1 MKFNDISD
9 RFPWVWAAAGAL
21 LFWAVL
27 MVTIGSFSFAPLVA
41 AMTSG
46 AFLLLIALGQS
57 LAMMTGAGNVDL
69 SMPSVITLSAYVSL
83 WVVGGQEGMGWSG
96 VFTGIALGAAIGML
110 NGLAVVFLRIPAIIA
125 TLAMGYIVTT
135 FCLMANEGIS
145 TNTVA
150 PGLRFFATG
159 QLLGVPVVV
168 LLAAAMTLVAGL
180 FYTRTGAGRMLLA
193 TGQNHE
199 AARMAGIR
207 VWLVVVLAFAICGGL
222 AGLTGVL
229 LGARSGGA
237 FLDMGEPYLLLSV
250 GAVVI
255 GGTPLFGGRVTV
267 IGCAMGALFLVFLS
281 TLMPV
286 IGFTGGEAEILQGS
300 LIIAVLVIGGLRLR
314 HQMAAAD

>member
-27 MVTIGSFSFAPLVA
+27 MVTIGAFSFAPLVA

-69 SMPSVITLSAYVSL
+69 SMPCVITLSAYVSL
-83 WVVGGQEGMGWSG
+83 W
-96 VFTGIALGAAIGML
+96 
-110 NGLAVVFLRIPAIIA
+110 
-125 TLAMGYIVTT
+125 
-135 FCLMANEGIS
+135 
-145 TNTVA
+145 
-150 PGLRFFATG
+150 
-159 QLLGVPVVV
+159 
-168 LLAAAMTLVAGL
+168 
-180 FYTRTGAGRMLLA
+180 
-193 TGQNHE
+193 
-199 AARMAGIR
+199 
-207 VWLVVVLAFAICGGL
+207 
-222 AGLTGVL
+222 
-229 LGARSGGA
+229 
-237 FLDMGEPYLLLSV
+237 
-250 GAVVI
+250 
-255 GGTPLFGGRVTV
+255 V